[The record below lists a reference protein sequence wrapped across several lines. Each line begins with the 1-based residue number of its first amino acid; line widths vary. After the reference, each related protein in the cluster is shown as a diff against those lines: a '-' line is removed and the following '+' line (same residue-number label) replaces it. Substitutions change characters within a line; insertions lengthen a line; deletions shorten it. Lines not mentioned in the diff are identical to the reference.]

1 MALASQIAKKLTKA
15 TEPTGEEDFKTLKSL
30 ARKVNA
36 ARKAERRAEDLS
48 ENSPEK
54 LRLKRA
60 EEKYDAF
67 VQESK
72 PRSDKRFQEIMKWS
86 DEEFD
91 KYKAGE
97 DVQPNLAKG
106 GMVTKKKATAKTK
119 TKAVFSIKNNIFGK

>member
-1 MALASQIAKKLTKA
+1 MGVASQIAKKVVQA
-15 TEPTGEEDFKTLKSL
+15 TEPTGEEDLKTLKSL

-36 ARKAERRAEDLS
+36 ARKAERRAENLS

-72 PRSDKRFQEIMKWS
+72 GRSDRRFKEIMKWS
-86 DEEFD
+86 DDEFERF
-91 KYKAGE
+91 KGGE
-97 DVQPNLAKG
+97 DVPPNFSKG
-106 GMVTKKKATAKTK
+106 GMVKKKKVSRSNSLNK
-119 TKAVFSIKNNIFGK
+119 FYGK

>member
-15 TEPTGEEDFKTLKSL
+15 TEPTGEEDLKTLKSL

-60 EEKYDAF
+60 EERYDAF
-67 VQESK
+67 VQESNC
-72 PRSDKRFQEIMKWS
+72 PLSCTYSFNCTCQ
-86 DEEFD
+86 
-91 KYKAGE
+91 
-97 DVQPNLAKG
+97 G
-106 GMVTKKKATAKTK
+106 G
-119 TKAVFSIKNNIFGK
+119 IRP

>member
-1 MALASQIAKKLTKA
+1 MSLSSQIAKKVAKA
-15 TEPTGEEDFKTLKSL
+15 AEPTGEEDLKTLKSL

-60 EEKYDAF
+60 EERYDAF

-72 PRSDKRFQEIMKWS
+72 SRSDRRFKEIMKWS
-86 DEEFD
+86 DEEFERF
-91 KYKAGE
+91 KQGE
-97 DVQPNLAKG
+97 DVPPNFSKG
-106 GMVTKKKATAKTK
+106 GMVKKKTHSLNK
-119 TKAVFSIKNNIFGK
+119 FYGKKKGK